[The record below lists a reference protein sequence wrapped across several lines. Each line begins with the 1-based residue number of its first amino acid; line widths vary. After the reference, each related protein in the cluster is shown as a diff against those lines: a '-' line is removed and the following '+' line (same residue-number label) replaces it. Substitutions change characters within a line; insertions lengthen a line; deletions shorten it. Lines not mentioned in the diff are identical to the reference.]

1 MAKVII
7 TNTLKNEIQKRFKQE
22 SIKIFELMKT
32 LEKNPHKGKAIGN
45 VANIIIKEIKYK
57 NYRFYFIT
65 DGHMLK
71 FAASEEVTNLIIRFV
86 KMSDKKNQQKTINE
100 IKNILKTLGED
111 DF

>member
-32 LEKNPHKGKAIGN
+32 LEKNPHKGKTIGN

-57 NYRFYFIT
+57 KNPESYRNNS
-65 DGHMLK
+65 G
-71 FAASEEVTNLIIRFV
+71 
-86 KMSDKKNQQKTINE
+86 
-100 IKNILKTLGED
+100 
-111 DF
+111 